1 MTASDDDT
9 RAVWET
15 LWQSLDGY
23 RYDIDALQAR
33 ARDDSHLIDDIGMDS
48 LDLLEFY
55 LRLDEKFN
63 VSVAEEDYTQLSSV
77 AAIAD
82 YLKGKAAQP

>member
-23 RYDIDALQAR
+23 RYDIGALQAR
-33 ARDDSHLIDDIGMDS
+33 AHDNSHLVDDIGMDS

-63 VSVAEEDYTQLSSV
+63 LSLAEEDYPQLISV

-82 YLKGKAAQP
+82 YLKGQAAQP